1 MKNSNKIV
9 QHLCYKLIKML
20 FGQSTI
26 FGNKNQWPTDV
37 NAGKKKYITEELL
50 QNETQMALA
59 MSSFANGHGF
69 QNECPYHQTN

>member
-37 NAGKKKYITEELL
+37 NAGKKKYITKTKRKKILIL
-50 QNETQMALA
+50 K
-59 MSSFANGHGF
+59 F
-69 QNECPYHQTN
+69 QNVWRGVTTK